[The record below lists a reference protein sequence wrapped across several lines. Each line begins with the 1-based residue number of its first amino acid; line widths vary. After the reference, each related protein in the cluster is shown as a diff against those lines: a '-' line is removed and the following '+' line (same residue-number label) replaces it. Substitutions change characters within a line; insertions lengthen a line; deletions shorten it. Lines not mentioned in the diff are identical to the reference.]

1 MNDGWMNEQLLK
13 TSGANVLVSE
23 RKLRKTLGGGG
34 GGSGIPTPPPPCTS
48 EG

>member
-1 MNDGWMNEQLLK
+1 MNDGWRNQQLLK
-13 TSGANVLVSE
+13 TLGADVLASE

-34 GGSGIPTPPPPCTS
+34 GGIPTPSPPCTS

>member
-1 MNDGWMNEQLLK
+1 MNDGWMNEQLLE
-13 TSGANVLVSE
+13 TLGADVLACE

-34 GGSGIPTPPPPCTS
+34 GGIPTPPPPCTS